1 MYMYV
6 SYNYSLCRH
15 CRTQRLCCYCGCSI
29 RSSSAIKYEFS
40 KGNFFVRS
48 LFSANMSYVLNSYL
62 LTYLLTS
69 STFLVPK
76 SVPASPP

>member
-6 SYNYSLCRH
+6 SYNYSLCRR

-40 KGNFFVRS
+40 KRNFFVRS
-48 LFSANMSYVLNSYL
+48 LFSANVICIKLL